1 MNAFVITLPQLGF
14 EWLDEDTYVISKKF
28 PIYAVA
34 DGVTLSARDEV
45 TTPEGSR
52 PAAELF
58 SRKSVEFLE
67 EHYDK
72 LSDKI
77 IREAYAHANAA
88 VAKLNKKYNIPLSTV
103 GSLVAV
109 KDGYLLGSRI
119 TDCGFAIVR
128 AGTLHF
134 KTPEYWA
141 WQKRHNKKTYGVI
154 DGKAEALEHI
164 DIYRKPYKAGDVLIL
179 FSDGFE
185 NHFKSK
191 KFVAIF
197 RARNWVKLEAMIKKI
212 DTELVA
218 KDAKYG
224 HERTLIA
231 VLVAVF

>member
-1 MNAFVITLPQLGF
+1 MDTFSITIPQYGF
-14 EWLDEDTYVISKKF
+14 EWVDEDTYAISEKL

-34 DGVTLSARDEV
+34 DGVTLSARDEI

-52 PAAELF
+52 PASELF
-58 SRKSVEFLE
+58 SKKTVEFLE
-67 EHYDK
+67 KHYVK

-77 IREAYAHANAA
+77 IRETYAHANTA
-88 VAKLNKKYNIPLSTV
+88 VAKLNKKYKIPLSTV
-103 GSLVAV
+103 GTLVAV
-109 KDGYLLGSRI
+109 KDGYLFGSRL

-128 AGTLHF
+128 DGKLLF

-141 WQKRHNKKTYGVI
+141 WQKRNKKKTYGVI
-154 DGKAEALEHI
+154 DGKAEALRHI
-164 DIYRKPYKAGDVLIL
+164 DLYRKSYKTGDVLIL

-197 RARNWVKLEAMIKKI
+197 RKGNWAKLEPMVKKI
-212 DTELVA
+212 DAELVA

-231 VLVAVF
+231 EVLT